1 MKKHQ
6 AAKISVLLQAE
17 IRHILTLFVLA
28 AAVAE
33 SYGMA
38 HVEITQAFATACLT
52 SAVFFACLYSA
63 LLSGFLLFTGKRT
76 ASYAIAIPAMLLT
89 LLLIN
94 RIPYAGT
101 GDENYISY
109 GMIAGV
115 VYVVWLLIHLHE
127 KSLYAEYLIWLIGDV
142 IMTYLYFTDGGILTP
157 TWTGKIVYTVL
168 LVLSISVLNRKYPFA
183 FFVFFMISI
192 MCIPVRKD
200 PINWDPVVDTGRKVI
215 LKTREMASSF
225 SYYLS
230 EIGRG
235 SAYYTGYS
243 SYAATGDAIT
253 LSDRTELELRTIDNP
268 TVTYTDEES
277 GKKIKR
283 RRTVYLTGGRE
294 TDEKALL
301 DILFSFYLHEVDAK
315 KAYLFSHMS
324 DMDISYVYLKTHD
337 EIMPEYTF
345 KASDNEGVV
354 KSGTAKN
361 KLKKG
366 YCLKTR
372 FMELDLGSPYLAGI
386 IAAPVDHI
394 KKTDISYK
402 KMSSYAFD
410 LYGIRLMEMVS
421 EDDFADWQA
430 DVGVNEGYLDA
441 RGISGRIYE
450 LSERITG
457 SSISEYEKCKAVE
470 SYLRQY
476 KYNTR
481 VTGTEGGNTKDA
493 AGMGRIAD
501 DFLFDKG
508 EGYCVHFSSA
518 MVTLLRAAGI
528 PSRLVSGYRYVFPFD
543 KQDTYE
549 VSGRLAHVWPEAYI
563 RGFGWVA
570 FEPTP
575 AMSTAQE
582 RTWHRHPALSEGGEK
597 EVGFYP
603 AAPVFTYNDGRGE
616 LAPVV
621 SEESITL
628 REEEDRRLR
637 VREALR
643 LLLIVLS
650 AAVFTAVLIILTTI
664 LIKRIRYLRSS
675 PDKRLIM
682 DVKDIKAM
690 VSDNAGEG
698 FYDRGVLSDYSP
710 YIPDRYREEV
720 NEIFSVYYR
729 IMYRCENDSVNTES
743 VNETEEI
750 SARELR
756 KKMRNELKR
765 SRFSRIDMRLP
776 SWHN

>member
-1 MKKHQ
+1 M
-6 AAKISVLLQAE
+6 LQAE
-17 IRHILTLFVLA
+17 IKHILTLFVLT
-28 AAVAE
+28 AAVTE
-33 SYGMA
+33 SYGL
-38 HVEITQAFATACLT
+38 VQRDISQTFSVACLV
-52 SAVFFACLYSA
+52 SAVLFAALYSILFSA
-63 LLSGFLLFTGKRT
+63 FLLFADKRP
-76 ASYAIAIPAMLLT
+76 ASYAMAIPALLLT
-89 LLLIN
+89 LLLLN
-94 RIPYAGT
+94 RIPYAGE
-101 GDENYISY
+101 GYEYYISY

-115 VYVVWLLIHLHE
+115 VYAVWLLLHLSE
-127 KSLYAEYLIWLIGDV
+127 TIPYAEYLIWLTGDV
-142 IMTYLYFTDGGILTP
+142 IMVYLYFTGSGILTL
-157 TWTGKIVYTVL
+157 TWAGKVIYTVL

-183 FFVFFMISI
+183 FFAFFMIFI
-192 MCIPVRKD
+192 LLTPVRKD

-243 SYAATGDAIT
+243 SYAATGDAIA
-253 LSDRTELELRTIDNP
+253 LSGRTELELRTIDNP

-294 TDEKALL
+294 TDPGAFL
-301 DILFSFYLHEVDAK
+301 DIMFSFYIHGVDGK

-337 EIMPEYTF
+337 EIMPEYTL
-345 KASDNEGVV
+345 KATDNEGVI
-354 KSGTAKN
+354 KN
-361 KLKKG
+361 GRAENRLKKG
-366 YCLKTR
+366 YRLKSR

-386 IAAPVDHI
+386 IANPVDHI
-394 KKTDISYK
+394 KKKDLSYK

-410 LYGIRLMEMVS
+410 LYGIRLQEIVS
-421 EDDFADWQA
+421 EDDYAIWQE
-430 DVGVNEGYLDA
+430 DSGVDPGYLDTE
-441 RGISGRIYE
+441 GVSGRMYE
-450 LSERITG
+450 LAETITG
-457 SSISEYEKCKAVE
+457 SYLSEYEKCRAVE

-476 KYNTR
+476 KYNTL
-481 VTGTEGGNTKDA
+481 VSGTEGGNTKDA
-493 AGMGRIAD
+493 NGLSKIAD

-528 PSRLVSGYRYVFPFD
+528 PSRLVSGYRYVFPFE
-543 KQDTYE
+543 KQETYE

-563 RGFGWVA
+563 SGFGWVT

-575 AMSTAQE
+575 SMSTAQE

-597 EVGFYP
+597 EEGFYP
-603 AAPVFTYNDGRGE
+603 AAPVFSYDEAGRGP
-616 LAPVV
+616 APQV
-621 SEESITL
+621 SEELIAK
-628 REEEDRRLR
+628 REEADRHLKI
-637 VREALR
+637 REALR

-650 AAVFTAVLIILTTI
+650 AAVITAALIIITGI
-664 LIKRIRYLRSS
+664 LVKKIRYFRSS
-675 PDKRLIM
+675 PVKRLIM

-690 VSDNAGEG
+690 VGDNAAEG

-720 NEIFSVYYR
+720 QEIFAVYYR
-729 IMYRCENDSVNTES
+729 ILYRCESDAPNSEG
-743 VNETEEI
+743 VNETEETL
-750 SARELR
+750 ARELR
-756 KKMRNELKR
+756 KRMRNELKGR
-765 SRFSRIDMRLP
+765 WGPRIDMRLP